1 MYSDDAPQRRAI
13 EDSLKFKIKLSSAQD
28 IDSQVW
34 KASESLF
41 LISLGALAMFLSY
54 GELRLKKEECFSILY
69 APGGF

>member
-1 MYSDDAPQRRAI
+1 M
-13 EDSLKFKIKLSSAQD
+13 
-28 IDSQVW
+28 DSQVW

-41 LISLGALAMFLSY
+41 LVSLGALAMFLSY